1 MQVTSVQ
8 ADGQELDFNIDNDAE
23 AVRITLPQ
31 TGKVTFTVT
40 YNAKLTDSM
49 MGIYPSYYEVD
60 GEKSKL
66 SGLNLKQLLLGK
78 LFPVS
83 MNQRLKLPSV

>member
-1 MQVTSVQ
+1 MEKQLSLVTRLILKLQLIKKNLQITSVQ
-8 ADGQELDFNIDNDAE
+8 ADGQELDFKIDNDAE

-40 YNAKLTDSM
+40 YNTKLTDSM

-60 GEKSKL
+60 GEK
-66 SGLNLKQLLLGK
+66 KQNYWN
-78 LFPVS
+78 S
-83 MNQRLKLPSV
+83 I

>member
-1 MQVTSVQ
+1 MQVTGVQ
-8 ADGQELDFNIDNDAE
+8 ADGQELDFNIDNNAE

-40 YNAKLTDSM
+40 YNTKLTDSM

-60 GEKSKL
+60 GRKSKL

-83 MNQRLKLPSV
+83 MNQRLRLPSV